1 VESTTEFEPG
11 AIAPSALTREAAVV
25 HHVHGRELRKRVQ
38 IEAASWG
45 ILSSINGS
53 LISPL
58 LVSRGAGPV
67 ALGIYNSLANLLG
80 YSAGF
85 GGPQLAQKL
94 KSVSKSTLLCVGIGR
109 LVFLAV
115 PLTLLAVNGG
125 GVPLIMSLVL
135 VWALGEGLALP
146 LWTSFVAGMATAED
160 RGRWF
165 AMRGTAA
172 TGAAAG
178 VMVAIFILLR
188 TLSQDTVF
196 PIAYAF
202 AAAGGVLSWFQLR
215 LLFAATKTPP
225 LPPPKRAQHL
235 PASPGARRFLASVVF
250 FWFGAG
256 LIWPVLPAYII
267 NELHA
272 PTSYFA
278 GVAIV
283 ASLSSVVVQRRWGR
297 VADRHGPSRMLFL
310 AGLGTAV
317 VPLLWALTPVYWIGF
332 AIEVIASGSW
342 PGHMLGLTIRSVD
355 LAENEAARPQM
366 LAWTNLAQGAGAS
379 VSPLVASILVGYTG
393 TIPILIVA
401 ALFRLTA
408 TCFLGGIS
416 FNLREFRLG
425 ES

>member
-1 VESTTEFEPG
+1 
-11 AIAPSALTREAAVV
+11 
-25 HHVHGRELRKRVQ
+25 
-38 IEAASWG
+38 
-45 ILSSINGS
+45 LSSINGS

-94 KSVSKSTLLCVGIGR
+94 QSVSKTTLLCVGIGR
-109 LVFLAV
+109 LVFLTV
-115 PLTLLAVNGG
+115 PLALVVVSGG
-125 GVPLIMSLVL
+125 GVPLIMSLIL

-146 LWTSFVAGMATAED
+146 LWTSFVAGLSSAED
-160 RGRWF
+160 RGRWL

-172 TGAAAG
+172 TGASAA
-178 VMVAIFILLR
+178 VMIAIFILLR
-188 TLSQDTVF
+188 TMSQGTVF
-196 PIAYAF
+196 PIAYGF
-202 AAAGGVLSWFQLR
+202 AAAGGVISWFQVR
-215 LLFAATKTPP
+215 LLYATTKTPP
-225 LPPPKRAQHL
+225 LPPTKRAQHL
-235 PASPGARRFLASVVF
+235 PTSPGARRFLGSVVC

-256 LIWPVLPAYII
+256 LIWPVLPPYII
-267 NELHA
+267 NDLHA

-278 GVAIV
+278 GVAII

-297 VADRHGPSRMLFL
+297 IADRHGPSRMLFI

-317 VPLLWALTPVYWIGF
+317 VPALWALTPVYWVGF
-332 AIEVIASGSW
+332 VIEVIAASSW

-379 VSPLVASILVGYTG
+379 VSPLVASVLVAYTG

-401 ALFRLTA
+401 AV
-408 TCFLGGIS
+408 
-416 FNLREFRLG
+416 FRLG
-425 ES
+425 ASCLLGGVSLRRLRLPLAGS